1 MCNCNVSMP
10 ERPSGTVQ
18 VVASFAGACRSC
30 TPFPNDRRHTMY
42 SELNRTSITILVDD
56 FYTDIR
62 RENMLQPIFDRA
74 IGTNWEPHLERMVD
88 FWCSVMLT
96 SGDFKGN
103 VFGKHM
109 QLQGL
114 EMDHF
119 RRWLS
124 LFETHVRRLF
134 HSEVAEEF
142 MLVARRIAAS
152 LQYGYFGRADV
163 A

>member
-1 MCNCNVSMP
+1 
-10 ERPSGTVQ
+10 
-18 VVASFAGACRSC
+18 
-30 TPFPNDRRHTMY
+30 MY
-42 SELNRTSITILVDD
+42 SELNRTSITTLVHD

-62 RENMLQPIFDRA
+62 RESMLQPIFDGA

-88 FWCSVMLT
+88 FWCSVMLS

-109 QLQGL
+109 QLQGI
-114 EMDHF
+114 EMEHF

-134 HSEVAEEF
+134 QPEVAEEF
-142 MLVARRIAAS
+142 MLVARRIATS
-152 LQYGYFGRADV
+152 LQYGYFGRAEV
-163 A
+163 V

>member
-1 MCNCNVSMP
+1 
-10 ERPSGTVQ
+10 
-18 VVASFAGACRSC
+18 
-30 TPFPNDRRHTMY
+30 MY
-42 SELNRTSITILVDD
+42 SELNRASISTLVND

-62 RENMLQPIFDRA
+62 QDGMLQPIFDGA
-74 IGTNWEPHLERMVD
+74 IGANWGPHLERMVD

-109 QLQGL
+109 QLQGI

-119 RRWLS
+119 RRWLI

-134 HSEVAEEF
+134 HPDVADEF
-142 MLVARRIAAS
+142 MLTARRIAAS

-163 A
+163 T

>member
-1 MCNCNVSMP
+1 
-10 ERPSGTVQ
+10 
-18 VVASFAGACRSC
+18 
-30 TPFPNDRRHTMY
+30 
-42 SELNRTSITILVDD
+42 
-56 FYTDIR
+56 
-62 RENMLQPIFDRA
+62 
-74 IGTNWEPHLERMVD
+74 
-88 FWCSVMLT
+88 MLT

-103 VFGKHM
+103 VFDKHM

-114 EMDHF
+114 EMDHS

-134 HSEVAEEF
+134 RWEVAEEF